1 MFGLFSSYDIRI
13 VAIMTML
20 LDHVGLLLAGT
31 VFYYPLR
38 MIGRIAFPL
47 FCFLLVEGYI
57 HTKDLHRYMLRL
69 FVCAVVSQV
78 PSSLFLNTGRLNVM
92 YELFIGLICLYLVDR
107 QSSYGII
114 AFVGL
119 LVACGASCG
128 AEYGLYG
135 IALIVAMYYFR
146 GSPVNRFW
154 FCGILCI
161 LMSWEYYGAA
171 ALSMAVIWCY
181 DGNVGKRMNRWL
193 QYAIYPLHMILLSA
207 VRFIF

>member
-1 MFGLFSSYDIRI
+1 MFGLFSSYDIRM
-13 VAIMTML
+13 VAIITML
-20 LDHVGLLLAGT
+20 LDHVGLLLSGT
-31 VFYYPLR
+31 VFYDPLR

-57 HTKDLHRYMLRL
+57 YTKDLHRYMLRL

-78 PSSLFLNTGRLNVM
+78 PYSLFLNTGRLNVM
-92 YELFIGLICLYLVDR
+92 YELIIGLICLYLVDR

-119 LVACGASCG
+119 LVACGASFG

-171 ALSMAVIWCY
+171 AFSMAVIWCY
-181 DGNVGKRMNRWL
+181 DGSVGKRMNRWL
-193 QYAIYPLHMILLSA
+193 QYAIYPVHMILLSA

>member
-1 MFGLFSSYDIRI
+1 MLGLFSSFDIRMIAI
-13 VAIMTML
+13 VTMIIDHIGLIMVDTP
-20 LDHVGLLLAGT
+20 
-31 VFYYPLR
+31 FYYPLR

-47 FCFLLVEGYI
+47 FCFLLVEGYK
-57 HTKDLHRYMLRL
+57 HTKNLNRYMFRL
-69 FVCAVVSQV
+69 FVCAMVSQV
-78 PSSLFLNTGRLNVM
+78 PYSIFLGTGQLNVM

-119 LVACGASCG
+119 LVACGASRG

-193 QYAIYPLHMILLSA
+193 QYAIYPVHMILLSA

>member
-1 MFGLFSSYDIRI
+1 M
-13 VAIMTML
+13 
-20 LDHVGLLLAGT
+20 
-31 VFYYPLR
+31 
-38 MIGRIAFPL
+38 
-47 FCFLLVEGYI
+47 
-57 HTKDLHRYMLRL
+57 
-69 FVCAVVSQV
+69 
-78 PSSLFLNTGRLNVM
+78 
-92 YELFIGLICLYLVDR
+92 
-107 QSSYGII
+107 
-114 AFVGL
+114 
-119 LVACGASCG
+119 ACGASCG

-161 LMSWEYYGAA
+161 LMSWEFYGSA

-193 QYAIYPLHMILLSA
+193 QYAIYPVHMILLSA

>member
-1 MFGLFSSYDIRI
+1 MFGLFSSYDIRM
-13 VAIMTML
+13 VAIITML
-20 LDHVGLLLAGT
+20 LDHVGLLLSGT
-31 VFYYPLR
+31 VFYDPLR

-57 HTKDLHRYMLRL
+57 YTKDLHRYMLRL

-78 PSSLFLNTGRLNVM
+78 PYSLFLNTGRLNVM
-92 YELFIGLICLYLVDR
+92 YELIIGLICLYLVDR

-193 QYAIYPLHMILLSA
+193 QYAIYPAHMILLSA